1 MNQRSILSIALLCAV
16 NIVNA
21 QQEISAPLSPAD
33 KISVATAEKP
43 AGTGAQVTPETTHAP
58 QQAAPHIKP
67 KPRPK
72 PRTNAF
78 YRFVRIFLI
87 LLSNE
92 QIQNNVKMIEKL
104 FTALMQT
111 AYQVIQTANPL
122 AATPKR
128 SDLEQT
134 DKALVAEL
142 KDGLLR
148 EVTSL
153 KINRKQHNHS
163 HGKMDEQT
171 KEILINFSG
180 IVQNFFNILQD
191 PENPQTVPAGI
202 IGMLAGMV
210 NIGTIAMT
218 KGNLSIDADYEQI
231 KAYAKELDA
240 EVKENMYR
248 IILST
253 KERSGISIS

>member
-1 MNQRSILSIALLCAV
+1 MNKHAVLFATVLCAV
-16 NIVNA
+16 NVIHA
-21 QQEISAPLSPAD
+21 QEKISAPVIPAD
-33 KISVATAEKP
+33 KISVPTPEKP
-43 AGTGAQVTPETTHAP
+43 VDAGVQPP
-58 QQAAPHIKP
+58 APHVKP
-67 KPRPK
+67 TPP
-72 PRTNAF
+72 TNAF
-78 YRFVRIFLI
+78 YRFVRIFLT
-87 LLSNE
+87 LLSNDH
-92 QIQNNVKMIEKL
+92 IQNNVKMIEKL

-111 AYQVIQTANPL
+111 ASQVIQATNPF
-122 AATPKR
+122 AAVPKR

-148 EVTSL
+148 EVKSL
-153 KINRKQHNHS
+153 KINRKHPS

-171 KEILINFSG
+171 KEILANFAG

-191 PENPQTVPAGI
+191 PENAQTVPAGI

-218 KGNLSIDADYEQI
+218 KGNLSIDADHEEL
-231 KAYAKELDA
+231 KAYAKELDT
-240 EVKENMYR
+240 EMKQNMYR